1 MTDLRKSEFISRH
14 IGPSLEDQTKMLQFV
29 GYDNMQSFIEA
40 IVPNSILEKEQ
51 LDVRDSVSEH
61 KALEILHEIAS
72 KNQIFKSF
80 IGMGYYGT
88 YTPNVILRNVL
99 ENPGWYTAYTPYQ
112 PEVAQGRL
120 EMLLNF
126 QQMVMDLT
134 GMDIANASLL
144 DEATAAAEAVA
155 LCQRVDKN
163 KLNKIFISKNCNP
176 QTIDV
181 VKTRAEPFNLEVII
195 GNDEDIS
202 SVEGDI
208 LCALYQ
214 YPNTYGEI
222 SGVENFIKNT
232 QNKNGKAILIS
243 DLLAL
248 TVLKPPGEMGAD
260 IVVGNSQRFG
270 IPIGYGG
277 PHAAFFATKDEF
289 KRAMPGRLIGVSKD
303 RNDDQALRMALQTRE
318 QHIRREKA
326 TSNICTAQALL
337 SIMAAAYG
345 IYHGPKGLKHIAGRT
360 CSFANSFASEV
371 KKKYTILSDH
381 FFDTVCVITG
391 NDTNNILQSANAYKI
406 NLRKVSDDKISL
418 SFDETTEIADLNKL
432 FEIF

>member
-1 MTDLRKSEFISRH
+1 MTDNRNKEFIRRH
-14 IGPSLEDQTKMLQFV
+14 IGPSSEEQKKMLSYL
-29 GYDNMQSFIEA
+29 GSNSLDEFIKK
-40 IVPNSILEKEQ
+40 IVPEKILEKSPLK
-51 LDVRDSVSEH
+51 LDTPISEH
-61 KALEILHEIAS
+61 DALQQLKQIA
-72 KNQIFKSF
+72 NQNKVFKSY

-88 YTPNVILRNVL
+88 YTPNVILRNIL
-99 ENPGWYTAYTPYQ
+99 ENPGWYTSYTPYQ

-134 GMDIANASLL
+134 AMDIANASLL
-144 DEATAAAEAVA
+144 DEGTAAAEAVA

-195 GNDEDIS
+195 DNDDKIKS
-202 SVEGDI
+202 IDGDI

-222 SGVENFIKNT
+222 SGAEAFIKAV
-232 QNKNGKAILIS
+232 QNKNGKAILVT

-270 IPIGYGG
+270 VPMGYGG

-303 RNDDQALRMALQTRE
+303 RNNDQALRMALQTRE

-345 IYHGPKGLKHIAGRT
+345 IYHGPEGIKHIGERT
-360 CSFANSFASEV
+360 LKFANAFAE
-371 KKKYTILSDH
+371 KIKTKFEILSDQ
-381 FFDTVCVITG
+381 FFDTVTIHTKDKTKEIYAKALEFKV
-391 NDTNNILQSANAYKI
+391 
-406 NLRKVSDDKISL
+406 NLRLIDSQEFQFLLMKQPK
-418 SFDETTEIADLNKL
+418 
-432 FEIF
+432 